1 MASSSQGMRTVIQVV
16 LAVAILVLGYF
27 LYESITEP
35 WEEVER
41 ERELTDLTRVRMAE
55 LREAIRTYEQQEER
69 FPGTLDSLLMW
80 LEADPGR
87 VALVDSALRTSI
99 NPDSLLYSPRSGE
112 RFVYAVNDTGR
123 VAIYLI
129 KDPNSEDQIGSE
141 VPDVT
146 LLHAASWE

>member
-16 LAVAILVLGYF
+16 LGLAILVLGYF

-35 WEEVER
+35 WEEVRR
-41 ERELTDLTRVRMAE
+41 EREMTDLTRARMGE

-69 FPGTLDSLLMW
+69 FPGTLDSLLIW
-80 LEADPGR
+80 LRADPSH

-99 NPDSLLYSPRSGE
+99 IPDSLPYSPRTGE
-112 RFVYAVNDTGR
+112 RFLYSVNDTGR
-123 VAIYLI
+123 VAIYMI
-129 KDPNSEDQIGSE
+129 KDPDSEDQIGAAE
-141 VPDVT
+141 PDVT